1 MGKKF
6 SLETVINLADG
17 ITKPLAKAE
26 KDLLKFS
33 GNMKKKWGGLGKD
46 IQSADKMIN
55 SVAKGAVIA
64 GGAAVVGAAMIGKS
78 FIDAGA
84 EVEGYKTVLKTMLG
98 SQEAANKRFEE
109 MSKFAASTPFELNEV
124 VQLGNQLQALGQYS
138 EDNMKLLGDL
148 AAASGKPIDQVTSAF
163 AKLVSGQKGE
173 AVNMFRDLLVS
184 TADWSAATGKGI
196 KKTGELMA
204 TTEEM
209 IAALPIIM
217 SKKGFAGMMDDLSKT
232 HQGITSNLA
241 DTITRFKQGI
251 GGGILKSYDQVLLA
265 LTNIIAKF
273 SDAFGARSQKYI
285 DAISSGLERFAKW
298 LSGVDIGKVI
308 DQFFEFIRTVKAVID
323 FITPL
328 APLILGLVVAI
339 KLITFAMAAY
349 NVVMWIVS
357 LNPITLF
364 IMGIAAAI
372 AVTILMVKVAIKNFD
387 TFGSAL
393 LMIMGPI
400 GLIINAFMIIKK
412 NWDGITTS
420 FTEGGFIEGVK
431 TLGATI
437 LQILVKPLAQFL
449 GLLSKI
455 PGVGKLIE
463 PAYEMLDK
471 INNDLFAY
479 SNRFN
484 EGPVTASDRVRGYA
498 SPTTRTAESRT
509 YSESRTVHQV
519 ELTATPDTS
528 MRPAGGAPARTL
540 NYGAIQ

>member
-1 MGKKF
+1 MAKKF

-33 GNMKKKWGGLGKD
+33 GKMKKNFGGLGKD

-98 SQEAANKRFEE
+98 SQELANKRFEE

-138 EDNMKLLGDL
+138 EDNMTLLGDL
-148 AAASGKPIDQVTSAF
+148 AAASGKPIEQVTGAF

-173 AVNMFRDLLVS
+173 AVNMFRDLLIS

-209 IAALPIIM
+209 IAALPTILG
-217 SKKGFAGMMDDLSKT
+217 KKGFVGMMDNLSKT
-232 HQGITSNLA
+232 NKGIQSNFD
-241 DTITRFKQGI
+241 DTITRFKQGV
-251 GGGILKSYDQVLLA
+251 GGVLLPAYNRLLQVL
-265 LTNIIAKF
+265 TSVVEKF
-273 SDAFGARSQKYI
+273 TEVFNERGKKYV
-285 DAISSGLERFAKW
+285 DAIAAGIERFATYIE
-298 LSGVDIGKVI
+298 GIDIGKTI
-308 DQFFEFIRTVKAVID
+308 DQFFKFIRTVKAVID

-328 APLILGLVVAI
+328 APLILGLVVAV
-339 KLITFAMAAY
+339 KLVTAAMAAY
-349 NVVMWIVS
+349 NAIMWLVS
-357 LNPITLF
+357 LNPVTL
-364 IMGIAAAI
+364 
-372 AVTILMVKVAIKNFD
+372 TILGIVAAVAALTLGIKMLSDHMGGLKNVFLLIGQ
-387 TFGSAL
+387 TISVAL
-393 LMIMGPI
+393 LSP
-400 GLIINAFMIIKK
+400 INAVIDAIR
-412 NWDGITTS
+412 
-420 FTEGGFIEGVK
+420 
-431 TLGATI
+431 
-437 LQILVKPLAQFL
+437 
-449 GLLSKI
+449 GLLTMISKI
-455 PGVGKLIE
+455 PGVGKFGEEALKAVE
-463 PAYEMLDK
+463 SFQAGMNKMFTGSAQAYDFAGAYES
-471 INNDLFAY
+471 AR
-479 SNRFN
+479 S
-484 EGPVTASDRVRGYA
+484 PGYA
-498 SPTTRTAESRT
+498 SPATRTAESRT
-509 YSESRTVHQV
+509 YSESRTVNQV
-519 ELTATPDTS
+519 ELTATPGTS

>member
-26 KDLLKFS
+26 KGLLKFS

-55 SVAKGAVIA
+55 SVAKGAVLA

-148 AAASGKPIDQVTSAF
+148 AAASGKPIEQVTGAF

-173 AVNMFRDLLVS
+173 AVNMFRDLLIS
-184 TADWSAATGKGI
+184 TGDWSAATGKGI

-209 IAALPIIM
+209 IAALPMILG
-217 SKKGFAGMMDDLSKT
+217 KKGFTGMMDNLSKT
-232 HQGITSNLA
+232 NKGIQSNFA
-241 DTITRFKQGI
+241 DTITRFKQSV
-251 GGGILKSYDQVLLA
+251 GGILLPAYNRLLQVLTSVVEKFTQA
-265 LTNIIAKF
+265 FNQDGKKYVEQIA
-273 SDAFGARSQKYI
+273 
-285 DAISSGLERFAKW
+285 SGIEQFAVW
-298 LSGVDIGKVI
+298 LSKVDIGKI
-308 DQFFEFIRTVKAVID
+308 IQDFISFGRTVVDVIKFLAPLKWWIIAIVGAIKLASIVLAGFNVIMAITDAVTAPVTGPIILITLAIGALIIGVKMLSDHMGGLKNVFLLIGQTISVALLSPVNAVID
-323 FITPL
+323 
-328 APLILGLVVAI
+328 AI
-339 KLITFAMAAY
+339 R
-349 NVVMWIVS
+349 
-357 LNPITLF
+357 
-364 IMGIAAAI
+364 G
-372 AVTILMVKVAIKNFD
+372 
-387 TFGSAL
+387 L
-393 LMIMGPI
+393 LM
-400 GLIINAFMIIKK
+400 LI
-412 NWDGITTS
+412 
-420 FTEGGFIEGVK
+420 
-431 TLGATI
+431 
-437 LQILVKPLAQFL
+437 
-449 GLLSKI
+449 SKI
-455 PGVGKLIE
+455 PGVGKFGEEALKAVE
-463 PAYEMLDK
+463 DFQSGMNKMFTGSAQAYDFGGAYES
-471 INNDLFAY
+471 A
-479 SNRFN
+479 RA
-484 EGPVTASDRVRGYA
+484 PGYA
-498 SPTTRTAESRT
+498 APSTRTAESRSYT
-509 YSESRTVHQV
+509 ESRTVNEVQ
-519 ELTATPDTS
+519 LTATPGTS